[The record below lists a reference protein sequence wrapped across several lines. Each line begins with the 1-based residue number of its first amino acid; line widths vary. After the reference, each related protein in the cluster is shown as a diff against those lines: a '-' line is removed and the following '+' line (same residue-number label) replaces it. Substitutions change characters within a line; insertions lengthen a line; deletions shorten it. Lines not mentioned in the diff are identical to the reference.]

1 MLREA
6 IGDAKGFALD
16 QEDKRTRAETGVSRS
31 AVYRYESVT
40 SDVPGLGRTVRFE
53 AGYRG
58 SANAAVKRTIRSMV
72 PEYAKH
78 KGQQNLAEDLRDFRD
93 RTVGPST
100 HVCREAVCHSRR
112 IREGSCEQPD
122 AALLRLVPA
131 MRCRGN
137 SVLRRDECVPSVHR
151 GC

>member
-100 HVCREAVCHSRR
+100 HVCREAVQAPAGRTGAR
-112 IREGSCEQPD
+112 GAI
-122 AALLRLVPA
+122 AARLA
-131 MRCRGN
+131 ACRGGGGAQADGERPEGPLPN
-137 SVLRRDECVPSVHR
+137 P
-151 GC
+151 